1 MFSKIKDFYL
11 NYISIFV
18 GVSLLFLLLRIY
30 FFKLLKK
37 ISENVKFD
45 EKLKENVLRLYL
57 KIVKILYY
65 VFLVSF
71 FYSIPVINKYL
82 SPIVNYSFFKIEAIN
97 LSLYSLIKGFLVFY
111 ILFFLAKLI
120 RVVLKIFLIEKTED
134 KDAATSI
141 DILIYNGLIIFIVI
155 ISLSTIGI
163 SWKLLIPIAGA
174 LGIGV
179 GFGLQDIVSNL
190 ISGFIILIT
199 RNVKIGDLITVDDNF
214 GRIVS
219 IGLRTSTL
227 RTIDNI
233 DIIIPNSHLISNKL
247 INWSYSNDIVRIHI
261 PVGVAYNSD
270 VEKVKN
276 ILLDVANNVSFVI
289 KEKDKKPTVI
299 FKEFGDSSLNF
310 ELLVWINV
318 KKTEIPLA
326 KSELNFKIWK
336 ALKENGIE
344 IPFPQQDVWFKNEL
358 KIVK

>member
-1 MFSKIKDFYL
+1 MFSKIKDFYI
-11 NYISIFV
+11 NYFSIFIA
-18 GVSLLFLLLRIY
+18 VSLLFLLLKIY
-30 FFKLLKK
+30 VYKIFLK
-37 ISENVKFD
+37 ISEKLNIDRHLSEKFF
-45 EKLKENVLRLYL
+45 KNYQKIIKVLYFT
-57 KIVKILYY
+57 
-65 VFLVSF
+65 FLVVF
-71 FYSIPVINKYL
+71 VLSIPVLKKYIFPVL
-82 SPIVNYSFFKIEAIN
+82 DYPIFNIETIK
-97 LSLYSLIKGFLVFY
+97 LSLYSISKGIIVFY
-111 ILFFLAKLI
+111 ILYLISNLI
-120 RVVLKIFLIEKTED
+120 RIIVQIVLLNKTKD
-134 KDAATSI
+134 KDVVSSI
-141 DILIYNGLIIFIVI
+141 DILVYNTLIIFIFI

-174 LGIGV
+174 LGIGI

-227 RTIDNI
+227 RTVDNI

-261 PVGVAYNSD
+261 PVGVAYNSN
-270 VEKVKN
+270 VELVKK
-276 ILLDVANNVSFVI
+276 ILLEVAESKDFII
-289 KEKDKKPTVI
+289 KNEKYKPYIT

-318 KKTEIPLA
+318 KKIEIPFA
-326 KSELNFKIWK
+326 KSELNFEIWK
-336 ALKENGIE
+336 KLKENNIE